1 MENSLQNL
9 LIDRV
14 IFRLS
19 RKIEVLMAKVFR
31 SRLQNY
37 QKSSLIRSKK
47 FQQQQFSDHY
57 TVMYE
62 LIRRMRPKLRKIV
75 DTSLVSKAQQ
85 TLAND

>member
-1 MENSLQNL
+1 M

-14 IFRLS
+14 VLLLS
-19 RKIEVLMAKVFR
+19 RKIEVLMAKLFK

-57 TVMYE
+57 TFMYE
-62 LIRRMRPKLRKIV
+62 LIRRLRPKLRKIV

-85 TLAND
+85 TLADD